1 MKNFGLLKGKM
12 LKKITDSFASN
23 NKNEVKDILK
33 TIKENRDLK
42 ELYLLYEDIENKQ
55 FDDSEVA
62 KLYVDELSSMLKKVN
77 IEESKY
83 GTGKLLN
90 ELNSILKDVQ
100 PEENQIYNIL
110 DVLSENDSL
119 LNIDKKVM
127 AKKKLVDFLM
137 TKKQVSENEEIGFTK
152 NENVLLAVLT
162 NNFNTLFNDSLNEEE
177 KNELKTILSLN
188 EGEIKT
194 KITELKESVLNDVN
208 SLLNEST
215 TDSELTGKLTDVK
228 NEIDKMSNSKYNF
241 YRLTQ
246 LKNGLK

>member
-12 LKKITDSFASN
+12 LKKITESFASN

-33 TIKENRDLK
+33 TIKENKKLK

-55 FDDSEVA
+55 FDDSDVA
-62 KLYVDELSSMLKKVN
+62 KHYVDELTTMLKNVN
-77 IEESKY
+77 IEENRY
-83 GTGKLLN
+83 GTGKILS
-90 ELNSILKDVQ
+90 ELNSKLKDVQ

-110 DVLSENDSL
+110 DILSENDSL
-119 LNIDKKVM
+119 LNIDKKVI

-137 TKKQVSENEEIGFTK
+137 TKKQVSENEEINFTK

-177 KNELKTILSLN
+177 KNELKSILSLN
-188 EGEIKT
+188 ENEIKT
-194 KITELKESVLNDVN
+194 KIIDLKESVLNEIIT
-208 SLLNEST
+208 LLNEST
-215 TDSELTGKLTDVK
+215 TDSELSGKLNDVK
-228 NEIDKMSNSKYNF
+228 TEITNMTNSKYNF